1 MGGLSEVCRYKLF
14 EIYHTLGYSVTV
26 EAKTSKIRA
35 KDYIVEYRLVEEFKP
50 AFSSDA
56 GSISVGEWKKVGR
69 FGLEHK
75 AASKF
80 KEITGAWT
88 FEDFIKD
95 YQGGDYEP
103 EDG

>member
-1 MGGLSEVCRYKLF
+1 MGLSEVCRYKLF
-14 EIYHTLGYSVTV
+14 KIYHALGYSVTV
-26 EAKTSKIRA
+26 EAKTSKIKE

-56 GSISVGEWKKVGR
+56 GSTTSVGEWKKVGR
-69 FGLEHK
+69 FRLEHK
-75 AASKF
+75 ATSKF

-103 EDG
+103 KNG